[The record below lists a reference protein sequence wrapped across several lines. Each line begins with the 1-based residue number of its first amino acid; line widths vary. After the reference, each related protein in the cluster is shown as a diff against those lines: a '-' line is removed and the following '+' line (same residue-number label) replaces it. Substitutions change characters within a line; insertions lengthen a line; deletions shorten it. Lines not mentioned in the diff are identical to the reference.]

1 MNTCI
6 FKRWSNTHWKK
17 TWKSRRGN
25 YSFMY
30 SPRSSTLTSSQRQNT
45 GSRPSSSSVNSSA
58 RHRLNW
64 KTVVSW
70 ISLDGRW
77 LYWIHAC
84 TLTEKSGKHALHL
97 LVEDGCIRDITVLFT
112 NGNGNIKSNVQED
125 CIEICFQ
132 ILKF

>member
-84 TLTEKSGKHALHL
+84 TLTEKSGKHALYL
-97 LVEDGCIRDITVLFT
+97 LVEDGCIRDITVFLHM
-112 NGNGNIKSNVQED
+112 GMGILRVMYRK
-125 CIEICFQ
+125 IA
-132 ILKF
+132 LKFVFRY